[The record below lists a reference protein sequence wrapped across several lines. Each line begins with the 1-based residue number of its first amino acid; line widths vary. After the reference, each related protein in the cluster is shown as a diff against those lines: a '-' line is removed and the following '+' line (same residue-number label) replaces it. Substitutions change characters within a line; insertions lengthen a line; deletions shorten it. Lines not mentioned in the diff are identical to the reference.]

1 MILVDKE
8 IKQRADE
15 IFQEG
20 YCESN
25 VTAISYD
32 LHIQGIISE
41 DELVKKYTLR
51 PGEVVFI
58 KTKEKIKKKK
68 KRRVKLSVLLSYQEK

>member
-32 LHIQGIISE
+32 LHIQGIISG
-41 DELVKKYTLR
+41 TN
-51 PGEVVFI
+51 
-58 KTKEKIKKKK
+58 
-68 KRRVKLSVLLSYQEK
+68 